1 MTNDL
6 ANSIEI
12 KIVMASLR
20 LSKCTPTAII
30 KPFKLMLVFL
40 SIFSV
45 CFGQS
50 LAAKQEVDDHKKEL
64 RYRTVLFHLYT
75 EDYLTALNKF
85 KTFER
90 LNQLPSN
97 DIEMESMLTGIYL
110 SYGLYDKAE
119 QIFQSLQKRNIPLY
133 LTDLTWFYLTKIQ
146 LQKGD
151 LQAATSALAN
161 VETHLPN
168 AFRDEYYY
176 LQAYLNINNSNF
188 NVAADFLK
196 KISKLSDWR
205 FFGQFNLGM
214 SLINEDDRDKGIAML
229 ASVGEID
236 SEAEDIV
243 ALKDKANLTLGYLF
257 LREKNSDLAIRYLEK
272 VRLHG
277 LFSNKALLGLGWAHS
292 NNQQFERA
300 LVPWLELSQ
309 RDFLDATVQEALLAA
324 PYAFSQL
331 NALSQALDFYQ
342 KSIDRY
348 EQIQKKFDQL
358 LNTVRQGDFFSKIII
373 EGQFND
379 VALSRYLGSI
389 AETDNGQFI
398 QFLLKN
404 KNFQN
409 VFANYRDLL
418 VLKEGIVVWRN
429 NLDIYDN
436 SIKLRTRLFK
446 KTLPE
451 LQQKLRSS
459 NQQVLK
465 KKYDWFASRIN
476 KISKNGNFVAVANE
490 HERNQLLQ
498 FELLDE
504 KIQSLPAKYNSSLMH
519 QRLKVLQGTLLW
531 NIFSK
536 FEERVHHIK
545 QSMLSIDEG
554 LLLLD
559 RQKNILDD
567 ASNFN
572 SNDDVLSSKS
582 MFLMQE
588 RMQQSWEM
596 LTQLINKHEVYLQ
609 HIASI
614 KLRQQQQQIVT
625 YLAQVRFA
633 IAQILD
639 RSTEAGEKP

>member
-1 MTNDL
+1 MTL
-6 ANSIEI
+6 MPLTIEI
-12 KIVMASLR
+12 AMTSFTVR
-20 LSKCTPTAII
+20 AII
-30 KPFKLMLVFL
+30 KPVKLIFIFFL
-40 SIFSV
+40 IFSV
-45 CFGQS
+45 WYGQP
-50 LAAKQEVDDHKKEL
+50 LIAKTVKQENGDYKKEL

-75 EDYLTALNKF
+75 DDYFTALNKF

-90 LNQLPSN
+90 LNQLPGN

-119 QIFQSLQKRNIPLY
+119 QIFQNLQKRNIPLY
-133 LTDLTWFYLTKIQ
+133 LTDLTWFYLTKIH
-146 LQKGD
+146 LRKGD
-151 LQAATSALAN
+151 LSAAASALAN
-161 VETHLPN
+161 IETHLPN
-168 AFRDEYYY
+168 AFKDEYYY
-176 LQAYLNINNSNF
+176 LQGNVNINNENF
-188 NVAADFLK
+188 DAAVDFLK
-196 KISKLSDWR
+196 QISKLSDWR
-205 FFGQFNLGM
+205 PFGQFNLGI
-214 SLINEDDRDKGIAML
+214 SLIKYGDRNKGVTIL
-229 ASVGEID
+229 ADVGELD
-236 SEAEDIV
+236 SEREDIV

-257 LREKNSDLAIRYLEK
+257 LREKKSDSAIRYLEK

-277 LFSNKALLGLGWAHS
+277 PFSNKALLGLGWAHS
-292 NNQQFERA
+292 NNQQFDRA

-348 EQIQKKFDQL
+348 QQIQKKFDRL
-358 LNTVRQGDFFSKIII
+358 LNTVSQGDFFSKIII

-389 AETDNGQFI
+389 AKTRQGQFI
-398 QFLLKN
+398 QFLLN
-404 KNFQN
+404 DENFQR

-418 VLKEGIVVWRN
+418 ALKKGISVWRD

-436 SIKLRTRLFK
+436 SIKLRAKLFK

-451 LQQKLRSS
+451 LKQKLASR
-459 NQQVLK
+459 NQQALK
-465 KKYDWFASRIN
+465 KKHDWFSSRIN
-476 KISKNGNFVAVANE
+476 KISKNGNFVAVANV

-498 FELLDE
+498 LELLDE
-504 KIQSLPAKYNSSLMH
+504 DIRRLPAKYNSSLLYR
-519 QRLKVLQGTLLW
+519 RLEILQGTLLW
-531 NIFSK
+531 NIASK
-536 FEERVHHIK
+536 FEKRVYHIN
-545 QSMLSIDEG
+545 QAMLSIESG
-554 LLLLD
+554 LSRLD

-582 MFLMQE
+582 LFLMQQ
-588 RMQQSWEM
+588 RMQQSWGL
-596 LTQLINKHEVYLQ
+596 LTQLVNKHETYLQ
-609 HIASI
+609 HIAST

-639 RSTEAGEKP
+639 HSTEAGEKP